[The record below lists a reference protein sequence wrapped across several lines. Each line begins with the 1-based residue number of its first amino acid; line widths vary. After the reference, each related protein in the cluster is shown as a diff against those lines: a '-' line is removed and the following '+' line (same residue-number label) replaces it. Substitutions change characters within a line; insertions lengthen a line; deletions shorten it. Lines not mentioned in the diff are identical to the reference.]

1 MRLRPSNPTMDGPG
15 IKGYSQTRTPSLRD
29 ASARKSAEG
38 AYGGMQGGGLLP
50 AKNRLGIWA
59 RYLVLSASLLT
70 LLPLSCLAAE
80 VQTGLDVLIASDFSQ
95 LQGRRIGL
103 ITNQSGIN
111 REWTSTI
118 DVLSNAPGV
127 KLVALF
133 SPEHGIR
140 GIEDRPVAS
149 SVDEKTGLPI
159 YSLYSEKQRR
169 PTDEMLEGIDT
180 LVYDIQDV
188 GARFYTYITTLA
200 FTMEA
205 AAQHHLKYI
214 VLDRPNPITGLRVEG
229 PALDAKHVS
238 FVGYFPGMLIR
249 HGMTV
254 GELAQMYNEE
264 KKIGVDLKVIQMR
277 GWRRWQWFDE
287 TGLPWVLPSPN
298 MRNMNEALLYPAVA
312 VLEGANV
319 SVGRG
324 TDAPFEI
331 FGAPWIDG
339 IQLAKKVLAARVAGL
354 RVYPIRF
361 TPNAKPFANEHCGGI
376 FLMVVERDSFDT
388 GKAMLALVSALHQL
402 YPGKFQIEKI
412 LPLLGSEALF
422 QQLKD
427 GAELKS
433 LHHALSA
440 DEDHFKKIRGKYLIY
455 K

>member
-1 MRLRPSNPTMDGPG
+1 MPPGPLDPSIHEEVQERSQREAPISKGPAAQGLAWRRIPASRGLNFPRGRYRSG
-15 IKGYSQTRTPSLRD
+15 IMIRSFVLGLFLLI
-29 ASARKSAEG
+29 
-38 AYGGMQGGGLLP
+38 LLP
-50 AKNRLGIWA
+50 GPM
-59 RYLVLSASLLT
+59 T
-70 LLPLSCLAAE
+70 AAD
-80 VQTGLDVLIASDFSQ
+80 VQTGLEVLIASDFSQ

-111 REWTSTI
+111 RGWTSTI
-118 DVLSNAPGV
+118 DLLSKAPGV

-140 GIEDRPVAS
+140 GIEDRPVPS
-149 SVDEKTGLPI
+149 TVDEKTGLPV

-169 PTDEMLEGIDT
+169 PTEEMLQGIDT

-200 FTMEA
+200 YTMEA

-214 VLDRPNPITGLRVEG
+214 VLDRPNPISGLRVEG
-229 PALDAKHVS
+229 PALEPKYVS
-238 FVGYFPGMLIR
+238 FVGYFPGMPIR

-254 GELAQMYNEE
+254 GELAQLFNEE
-264 KKIGVDLKVIQMR
+264 KKIGADLEVIQMR
-277 GWRRWQWFDE
+277 GWRRWQWYDE
-287 TGLPWVLPSPN
+287 AGLPWVHPSPN
-298 MRNMNEALLYPAVA
+298 MRNLNEAILYPAVA

-324 TDAPFEI
+324 TDTPFEV

-339 IQLAKKVLAARVAGL
+339 VQLAKKVLTARVAGL

-361 TPNAKPFANEHCGGI
+361 TPSARPFANEHCGGI

-388 GKAMLALVSALHQL
+388 GKAMLALISALQQL
-402 YPGKFQIEKI
+402 YPGKFQIDKI
-412 LPLLGSEALF
+412 LPLLGNETLL

-427 GAELKS
+427 GVDLKN
-433 LHHALSA
+433 LHRSLSA
-440 DEDHFKKIRGKYLIY
+440 DEDHFKKIREKYLIY
-455 K
+455 N

>member
-1 MRLRPSNPTMDGPG
+1 MPTGRLNPAILERVQKCIQSKAPFSNGATPPRPAQRRILAGRELSSIPG
-15 IKGYSQTRTPSLRD
+15 RHLSG
-29 ASARKSAEG
+29 
-38 AYGGMQGGGLLP
+38 
-50 AKNRLGIWA
+50 LGIWF
-59 RYLVLSASLLT
+59 SLLGLLLLI
-70 LLPLSCLAAE
+70 LLPTTSTAAD
-80 VQTGLDVLIASDFSQ
+80 VQTGLEVLIASDFSQ

-111 REWTSTI
+111 HGWTSTI
-118 DVLSNAPGV
+118 DLLSKAPGV

-140 GIEDRPVAS
+140 GVEDRPVPS
-149 SVDEKTGLPI
+149 TVDERTGLPV
-159 YSLYSEKQRR
+159 YSLYSEKQKR
-169 PTDEMLEGIDT
+169 PTDEMLQGIDT

-188 GARFYTYITTLA
+188 GTRFYTFSTTLA
-200 FTMEA
+200 YTMEA
-205 AAQHHLKYI
+205 AAQHHLKYV
-214 VLDRPNPITGLRVEG
+214 VLDRPDPITGLRVEG
-229 PALDAKHVS
+229 PALDTKHVS
-238 FVGYFPGMLIR
+238 FVGYFPGMPIR

-254 GELAQMYNEE
+254 GELAQMFNEE
-264 KKIGVDLKVIQMR
+264 KKIGADLVVIQMR
-277 GWRRWQWFDE
+277 GWRRWQWYDE
-287 TGLPWVLPSPN
+287 TGLPWVHPSPN

-324 TDAPFEI
+324 TDTPFEL

-361 TPNAKPFANEHCGGI
+361 TPSAKPFANEHCGGI

-388 GKAMLALVSALHQL
+388 GKAMLALVSALQQL

-412 LPLLGSEALF
+412 LPLLGSEALL

-427 GAELKS
+427 GAEMKS
-433 LHHALSA
+433 LHQSLSA
-440 DEDHFKKIRGKYLIY
+440 DEDRFKKIREKYLIY

>member
-1 MRLRPSNPTMDGPG
+1 MRRGPSNP
-15 IKGYSQTRTPSLRD
+15 
-29 ASARKSAEG
+29 SAERHRYECFQSIGISRRGVTPLGLAGQVVVPHGVGRPRSAQNHWAVG
-38 AYGGMQGGGLLP
+38 AGLFVWSLF
-50 AKNRLGIWA
+50 LLIS
-59 RYLVLSASLLT
+59 LS
-70 LLPLSCLAAE
+70 LSCLAAD
-80 VQTGLDVLIASDFSQ
+80 VQTGLDVLVASDFSQ

-111 REWTSTI
+111 HEGVSTI
-118 DVLSNAPGV
+118 DVLSKAPGV
-127 KLVALF
+127 KLIALF

-140 GIEDRPVAS
+140 GIEDRPVPS
-149 SVDEKTGLPI
+149 SLDEKKGLPI
-159 YSLYSEKQRR
+159 FSLYSERQRR
-169 PTDEMLEGIDT
+169 PTDEMLDGIDT

-188 GARFYTYITTLA
+188 GARFYTFITTLA
-200 FTMEA
+200 YTMEA
-205 AAQHHLKYI
+205 AAQHHLKFI

-238 FVGYFPGMLIR
+238 FVGYFPGMPVR

-254 GELAQMYNEE
+254 GELAQMFNEE
-264 KKIGVDLKVIQMR
+264 MKIGADLEVIQMR

-287 TGLPWVLPSPN
+287 TGLPWVSPSPN

-324 TDAPFEI
+324 TDTPFEV

-339 IQLAKKVLAARVAGL
+339 VQLAKKVLSARVAGL

-361 TPNAKPFANEHCGGI
+361 TPSAKPFANEHCGGI
-376 FLMVVERDSFDT
+376 FLMVVERDSFDS
-388 GKAMLALVSALHQL
+388 GKAMVALVSALHQL

-412 LPLLGSEALF
+412 IPLLGSEALL
-422 QQLKD
+422 QLLRNNV
-427 GAELKS
+427 ELKS
-433 LHHALSA
+433 LYHALSA
-440 DEDHFKKIRGKYLIY
+440 DEDHFKKIRGRYLIY